1 MSTLQLALLALGI
14 AVIVAVVIYNTVQ
27 ERRAVK
33 EIKAARA
40 TFGFEGE
47 DLLETPSVM
56 RAGPRSEP
64 GARKGERREPGFG
77 AEQKGDSKLWPDSI
91 AAIPLRQEPPELQFD
106 DETELIVSLSFD
118 KAVEGERLAQLSSG
132 LAMFGTKPVQV
143 GATDAQTHRL
153 EIPKAGTWYSGLHCS
168 ILLANRQGPL
178 NAVEFSEFVA
188 AVQRIAGELDVE
200 VDVPEMPES
209 LDRAK
214 LLDTRCAGVDAQ
226 IGLNILS
233 NDGNWAGSLIS
244 QAAVEAGLAQ
254 RADGKFSFYRRNGNE
269 LFTLFA
275 LDAQGRLLP
284 IGPSASSV
292 ATSALTLVL
301 DVPRAPEVEK
311 PFTMMVNVARSLA
324 ARLGGAVVDDNRR
337 AVSDGALGGIEVQL
351 GPMYGRLREAG
362 FDAGAPRTLRLFN

>member
-1 MSTLQLALLALGI
+1 MSTLQLALLGLGI
-14 AVIVAVVIYNTVQ
+14 AVIVAVIVYNTVQ
-27 ERRAVK
+27 ERRAIK
-33 EIKAARA
+33 EIKLARA

-47 DLLETPSVM
+47 DLLVTPSVM
-56 RAGPRSEP
+56 RSGPRSEP
-64 GARKGERREPGFG
+64 GARNGERREPVFG
-77 AEQKGDSKLWPDSI
+77 GENKTDPKLWPDSI
-91 AAIPLRQEPPELQFD
+91 AAIPLRQSPPELAFD

-118 KAVEGERLAQLSSG
+118 KAVEGEKLALLSSG
-132 LAMFGTKPVQV
+132 LAVFGSKPVQV
-143 GATDAQTHRL
+143 GATEIKTHRL
-153 EIPKAGTWYSGLHCS
+153 EAPKAGNWYSGLHCS

-200 VDVPEMPES
+200 IDVPDMPES
-209 LDRAK
+209 LQRAK
-214 LLDTRCAGVDAQ
+214 ALDVRCAGVDAQ

-233 NDGNWAGSLIS
+233 NDGNWAGSLIT

-269 LFTLFA
+269 LFTLTA
-275 LDAQGRLLP
+275 LDAQGKWLP
-284 IGPSASSV
+284 IGPSASSL

-301 DVPRAPEVEK
+301 DVPRASEVEK
-311 PFTMMVNVARSLA
+311 PFTTMVNVARSLA

-337 AVSDGALGGIEVQL
+337 AVSDAALGSIEVQL
-351 GPMYGRLREAG
+351 GPMYARLRDAG